1 MDWSGIAAE
10 VEEAIGEVGFSATLE
25 KKTTTGPAYDPTITA
40 TSHQITVID
49 DAQRVRDADGTLVG
63 QTMRTLTVATGSAT
77 PAKGDRVQVLGE
89 WREIA
94 EVRPL
99 APGGVALLWEVDLAG

>member
-1 MDWSGIAAE
+1 MDWAGIAAE
-10 VEEAIGEVGFSATLE
+10 VAGAIGEVGFAATLE
-25 KKTTTGPAYDPTITA
+25 QKTTSGPAYDPTVT
-40 TSHQITVID
+40 TETYEITVID
-49 DAQRVRDADGTLVG
+49 DAQRVRDASGTLVG

-77 PAKGDRVQVLGE
+77 PAKGDRVQVLSV
-89 WREIA
+89 WHEIA